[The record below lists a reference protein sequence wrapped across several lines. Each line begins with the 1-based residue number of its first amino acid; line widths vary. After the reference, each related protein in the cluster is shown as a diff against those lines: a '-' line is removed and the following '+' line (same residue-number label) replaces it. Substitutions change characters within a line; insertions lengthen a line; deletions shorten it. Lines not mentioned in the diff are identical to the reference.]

1 MASSSLTITCDRGI
15 IRKYGG
21 TRSNVKSKKAW
32 YEDMDVDEFLAWHP
46 YLDERDFKSMKLYTR
61 FNKS

>member
-21 TRSNVKSKKAW
+21 TRSNVKVKRLGTKIWMLMNS
-32 YEDMDVDEFLAWHP
+32 L
-46 YLDERDFKSMKLYTR
+46 LGIRILMKEIL
-61 FNKS
+61 SP